1 MSTEAKW
8 DVIIIGAGAA
18 GLMCAAQAGYRGR
31 SVLLLDHAPKAA
43 AKIRISGG
51 GKCNFTNLSVKP
63 ENYICS
69 NPHFVKSALA
79 RYPSSAFIEL
89 AERHGITYEQR
100 ENGQL
105 FTLEGAGQIIQMLR
119 QECDWAGVEILLNTS
134 INQVTTSDSG
144 YQLNTTQGD
153 FTCDSLVIATGGL
166 AYPKLKASDFG
177 FRIAQQF
184 GLNVI
189 TPQPGLVPLQFKSP
203 WREWW
208 ADLSGLSFEVEMT
221 TNEQTF
227 REAMLITHQGI
238 SGPVVLQISN
248 YWHPGVPIYVNL
260 LPGVDVLVQL
270 KQLKTN
276 AQSLTKWLNQAWS
289 KRFTQAWLDKF
300 PLSKTPADSTDK
312 ELEAYAL
319 QLTAWALYAEDT
331 AGYDKAEISLG
342 GVDTD
347 EISSKTF
354 EALKQPGLHFIGEVL
369 DVSGHLGG
377 YNFQWAWASGY
388 ACGQVV

>member
-1 MSTEAKW
+1 MSHF

-31 SVLLLDHAPKAA
+31 SVLVLDHAPKAA
-43 AKIRISGG
+43 GKIRISGG
-51 GKCNFTNLSVKP
+51 GKCNFTNLNVKP
-63 ENYICS
+63 ENYICN

-79 RYPSSAFIEL
+79 RYPSNAFIEL
-89 AERHGITYEQR
+89 VERHGIAYEQR
-100 ENGQL
+100 AHGQL

-119 QECDWAGVEILLNTS
+119 QECDWAGAEIQLNCT
-134 INQVTTSDSG
+134 INQVSTRPGGYRLKTS
-144 YQLNTTQGD
+144 QGD
-153 FTCDSLVIATGGL
+153 FSCDSLVIATGGL

-177 FRIAQQF
+177 FRIARQF

-189 TPQPGLVPLQFKSP
+189 SPQPGLVPLQFKSP
-203 WREWW
+203 WCEWW

-221 TNEQTF
+221 THGQTF

-248 YWHPGVPIYVNL
+248 YWQAGVPIYVNL
-260 LPGVDVLVQL
+260 LPGVDVLAEL
-270 KQLKTN
+270 KQLKTQ
-276 AQSLTKWLNQAWS
+276 AQSLAKWLNQAWS
-289 KRFTQAWLDKF
+289 KRFTQAWLEKF
-300 PLSKTPADSTDK
+300 PLAKAPADCSDK
-312 ELEAYAL
+312 ELESYAL
-319 QLTAWALYAEDT
+319 QLTAWALYAEET

-354 EALKQPGLHFIGEVL
+354 EATKQPGLYFIGEVL